1 MRKPSHVNS
10 VFRLKELNSVF
21 RPKVLKCPLLREGIF
36 LKEKTMLVELGVAAY
51 IASYLILEEE
61 EEYEEDEFDDAD

>member
-36 LKEKTMLVELGVAAY
+36 LKEKRMLVELGVAAY

-61 EEYEEDEFDDAD
+61 EQYEEDEFDDAD

>member
-21 RPKVLKCPLLREGIF
+21 RPKVLKCPLLREGNF
-36 LKEKTMLVELGVAAY
+36 LKEKRMHVEHGVAAY

-61 EEYEEDEFDDAD
+61 EQYEEDEFDDAD

>member
-1 MRKPSHVNS
+1 MSA
-10 VFRLKELNSVF
+10 
-21 RPKVLKCPLLREGIF
+21 KCPLLREGIF
-36 LKEKTMLVELGVAAY
+36 LKEKRMLVELGVAAY

>member
-36 LKEKTMLVELGVAAY
+36 LREKRMLVELGVAAY

-61 EEYEEDEFDDAD
+61 EQYEEDEFDDAD

>member
-61 EEYEEDEFDDAD
+61 EQYEEDEFDDAD